1 MLIATVLILE
11 HRFELPLIVSELGA
25 SAGLNLLFDQFALSS
40 FGFACQHYKA
50 TLTLAPD
57 RRGPVPPPGRFKIAG
72 RAGVDLSPTN
82 PRSSERFLRLCA

>member
-40 FGFACQHYKA
+40 FGFTYQHHKA
-50 TLTLAPD
+50 TLTLTPD
-57 RRGPVPPPGRFKIAG
+57 RRGPVPHRADSKLPGAPALICRRQTPA
-72 RAGVDLSPTN
+72 A
-82 PRSSERFLRLCA
+82 LRGF